1 LPFSAILE
9 DIIFENFFS
18 NKIRL
23 KNIGKLEV
31 CFTFF
36 PINIFCDK
44 KNIWQKLKSK
54 INTMCQI
61 STTKKSEFSSSFQ
74 FLNVDFPFW
83 IQKWNF
89 DLKSVQASIQSKP
102 QFKLT

>member
-1 LPFSAILE
+1 MPFSAILE
-9 DIIFENFFS
+9 DVIFENFFS

-44 KNIWQKLKSK
+44 KKHMTKVKKQNKHYVSNI
-54 INTMCQI
+54 NN
-61 STTKKSEFSSSFQ
+61 KKKV
-74 FLNVDFPFW
+74 NFPLAF
-83 IQKWNF
+83 NF
-89 DLKSVQASIQSKP
+89 
-102 QFKLT
+102 